1 MRRCRQV
8 PRIDFRPIRVDVLQA
23 TGLEQLLQ
31 LDEDSI
37 RTTPEGIRENYP
49 TQMINRMPQPALGG
63 LALHDTPPLI
73 DLSGFDAPH
82 FDRDRLRTTALHDA
96 RVDLGQS
103 GGFFLIREA
112 RYWTRHAGR
121 GQYRGSRSH

>member
-8 PRIDFRPIRVDVLQA
+8 PRIDSRPIRVDVLQA

-31 LDEDSI
+31 LNEDSL
-37 RTTPEGIRENYP
+37 RTTPEDRRQDHAA
-49 TQMINRMPQPALGG
+49 QMINGMPHPALVGF
-63 LALHDTPPLI
+63 ALHETPPRI

-82 FDRDRLRTTALHDA
+82 FDRDRLRTTAFHDA
-96 RVDLGQS
+96 FVHLGQP
-103 GGFFLIREA
+103 GGFFLLREA

-121 GQYRGSRSH
+121 GQYRGSHSH